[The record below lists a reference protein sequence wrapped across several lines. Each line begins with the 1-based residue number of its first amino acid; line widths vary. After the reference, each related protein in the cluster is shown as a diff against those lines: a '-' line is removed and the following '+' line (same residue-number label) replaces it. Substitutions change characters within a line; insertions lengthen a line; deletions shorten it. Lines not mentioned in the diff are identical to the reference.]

1 MFFNEILNKMASK
14 LNYFSDQRIAMCEV
28 INFKQNFTENNDVSY
43 EVTVYNFMRENIT
56 KQLRHSK
63 NYHFIYR
70 LSRIVSLNSSWKRCN
85 KESFWS
91 RYMPLDSV

>member
-14 LNYFSDQRIAMCEV
+14 LNNFSDQRIAMCEV

-43 EVTVYNFMRENIT
+43 EVTVYNLMRENIT

-63 NYHFIYR
+63 NYYFIYR
-70 LSRIVSLNSSWKRCN
+70 LSRIVSQNLSWKRCN
-85 KESFWS
+85 KESFWR